1 MADKKVEKALY
12 GPSTLEVALG
22 ALLGLVAGV
31 ATACVYLVAKP
42 TVTVSE
48 LPKEPAKGVVYYI
61 AGTADSSKARG
72 WEAKLATFVAGGT
85 VAATEDELNAWAAS
99 LKQPPAP
106 AAKEEGKTPAPTA
119 AKKSEPAA
127 NEFLSS
133 SGLNFRVA
141 QGEVQIAQKVLFN
154 YFGLQ
159 KELLLQARGGFERS
173 GDGYVFHPR
182 QVYLGSCP
190 IHALPGVAGALG
202 RALVAK
208 HPLSD
213 DFRAAW
219 AKVSAI
225 AVQDRQLQVTTQ
237 P

>member
-31 ATACVYLVAKP
+31 ATACVYLLAKP
-42 TVTVSE
+42 TVTVSQ

-61 AGTADSSKARG
+61 AGTADSAKARG
-72 WEAKLATFVAGGT
+72 WDTKLATFVAGGT

-99 LKQPPAP
+99 LKHP
-106 AAKEEGKTPAPTA
+106 AAKEDEKDPAP
-119 AKKSEPAA
+119 AKKDEPASGA
-127 NEFLSS
+127 FLSA
-133 SGLNFRVA
+133 SGLNFRVVE
-141 QGEVQIAQKVLFN
+141 GELQIAQKVLFN

-159 KELLLQARGGFERS
+159 KEMLLQARGGFERA

-190 IHALPGVAGALG
+190 IHALPGVAGALKK
-202 RALVAK
+202 ALLAK
-208 HPLSD
+208 HPVPD

-219 AKVSAI
+219 AKVSAV